1 MAFVFTYHALRV
13 GTVSDCADIYL
24 PVGGILTKKPSIHVS
39 VYDKQAGKQTNKQTN
54 QPIMYLA
61 KISFDSH
68 PPKANSYPSQPIIIP
83 INRDMQLYRGRAG
96 GADIRMVQAFA
107 KRQIKSPALVPDSR
121 TNTVLL

>member
-1 MAFVFTYHALRV
+1 MSCSYV
-13 GTVSDCADIYL
+13 GTVVIDCVDLYF

-39 VYDKQAGKQTNKQTN
+39 VYDKQASKRTNKQTN
-54 QPIMYLA
+54 QPNMHPA
-61 KISFDSH
+61 KISFGSH
-68 PPKANSYPSQPIIIP
+68 PPKANFNPSQPIIIS